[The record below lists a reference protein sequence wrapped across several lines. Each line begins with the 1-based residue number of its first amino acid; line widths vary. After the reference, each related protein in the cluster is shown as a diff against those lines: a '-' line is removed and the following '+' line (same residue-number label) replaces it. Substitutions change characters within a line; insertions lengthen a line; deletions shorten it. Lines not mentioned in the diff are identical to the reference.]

1 MQQIKVSENF
11 KKMTVKAIGSIVLF
25 IATYFLLI
33 ILAVA
38 LTILCGILG
47 FALVSTKINT
57 ITVMV
62 SIGLVSMSILILV
75 FLVKFIFK
83 KHVTDLSH
91 LTEITQ
97 NEEPALFR
105 MIEDIVKEVQ
115 TDFPKKVYLSTD
127 VNASVFYDSSFWSMF
142 FPVKK
147 NLQIGLGL
155 VTTVSVIELKAILAH
170 EFGHFSQRTMK
181 VGSYVYNMN
190 QIIYNMLYDN
200 ESYDSLAQKWASGG
214 NIITIFV
221 TFAIKIVQGIQW
233 ILKKVYDV
241 LNLSYMSL
249 SREMEFHADEVAA
262 HVAGCRPLINSLLRM
277 DLADQSYNAVLNYY
291 QSKVNDAVTSQNI
304 YPQQEYVMKFLAEKN
319 KLPFENNLPQVSP
332 DHLSRYNKSK
342 LVVTNQWAS
351 HPSTEDRIHQL
362 EKLNLETRHYD
373 MEPASTL
380 FTNMGDLQKSLT
392 DKLFSSIQYPATK
405 VVQSGEAF
413 IHDFLEEQ
421 RENSFDDLYNSYY
434 DNKNPSAAEYEQS
447 ISQPFESAFDMK
459 TLFSNESV
467 DDVYTLVSLES
478 DIHNLRQISEGN
490 LDIKSFDYDGSKYAP
505 ADCPKL
511 ITELESKAVE
521 VKNSIARNDVNIYK
535 YFLNLAEQHGK
546 ENVLKELYQSF
557 FAIDQSFDDKFSI
570 YIKMLNTSNF
580 IFQTTPIEVISENLK
595 VLKEAEFEFKKQIKL
610 MLTEQEF
617 QASLTENMRAD
628 FEDYLSNSYIFFYD
642 QSYKQ
647 EELSVLF
654 NSINHYQMV
663 LSKTHFLAKK
673 RLLDYQVLLVRI

>member
-11 KKMTVKAIGSIVLF
+11 KKMTLKAIGSIVLF
-25 IATYFLLI
+25 IVTYFVLV

-47 FALVSTKINT
+47 FALVSSKINSIT
-57 ITVMV
+57 IML
-62 SIGLVSMSILILV
+62 SIGLVSMGILILI

-83 KHVTDLSH
+83 RHVTDLSH
-91 LTEITQ
+91 LTEITR

-142 FPVKK
+142 LPVKK
-147 NLQIGLGL
+147 NLQIGVGL
-155 VTTVSVIELKAILAH
+155 VNTVSVIELKAILAH

-214 NIITIFV
+214 NIIMIFV
-221 TFAIKIVQGIQW
+221 TFAVKIVQGIQW

-262 HVAGCRPLINSLLRM
+262 HVAGSRPLINSLLRM

-291 QSKVNDAVTSQNI
+291 QSKINDAVTSQNI

-319 KLPFENNLPQVSP
+319 KLPFENNLPQVSQ

-342 LVVTNQWAS
+342 LVITNQWAS

-362 EKLNLETRHYD
+362 EKLNLETRNYD
-373 MEPASTL
+373 TKPASAL
-380 FTNMGDLQKSLT
+380 FTNMADLQKSLT
-392 DKLFSSIQYPATK
+392 DKLFSSIQYSTDT
-405 VVQSGEAF
+405 VVQSGEEF
-413 IHDFLEEQ
+413 INDFLEEQ
-421 RENSFDDLYNSYY
+421 RDNSFDEIYNSYY
-434 DNKNPSAAEYEQS
+434 DYKNPSAPDDDQNS
-447 ISQPFESAFDMK
+447 LLPSDRVFDLK

-467 DDVYTLVSLES
+467 DEVYTLVSLEG
-478 DIHNLRQISEGN
+478 DINNLRQISEGN
-490 LDIKSFDYDGSKYAP
+490 SGIKSFDYDGIKYSP
-505 ADCPKL
+505 TDCPAL
-511 ITELESKAVE
+511 ITELESKVVE
-521 VKNSIARNDVNIYK
+521 VKDSISRNDSNIYK
-535 YFLNLAEQHGK
+535 YFLQLAEQQGK
-546 ENVLKELYQSF
+546 EDVLKGLYQSF
-557 FAIDQSFDDKFSI
+557 FNIDQSFDDKFGI

-595 VLKEAEFEFKKQIKL
+595 ILKEAETEFKKEIKF
-610 MLTEQEF
+610 MLTEERF
-617 QASLTENMRAD
+617 RASLTEEIKAN
-628 FEDYLSNSYIFFYD
+628 FEDYLSGFYIFFYD

-654 NSINHYQMV
+654 NTIKNYQTV
-663 LSKTHFLAKK
+663 LSKTHFIAKK
-673 RLLDYQVLLVRI
+673 QLLDYQVSLVRI